1 MFETK
6 VETPEDVAKRQKLR
20 DDAKKYMELVKA
32 DKNDL
37 MKVRLLLNQI
47 TMDNYNSMKEKLR
60 GLLFGERKTYEEM
73 ADKLIGTEKEELR
86 K

>member
-6 VETPEDVAKRQKLR
+6 VETPEDIAKRQKLR

-37 MKVRLLLNQI
+37 MKVRLLLN
-47 TMDNYNSMKEKLR
+47 
-60 GLLFGERKTYEEM
+60 
-73 ADKLIGTEKEELR
+73 
-86 K
+86 